1 VRSPET
7 RTRIATLVVM
17 AGLLAQLGS
26 TLYWTPLTFVLFAMI
41 GLPLVLIGIALYAR
55 AVLQILKDK
64 KAL

>member
-1 VRSPET
+1 
-7 RTRIATLVVM
+7 M